1 MKNGNSNLDS
11 IMDRLQTLETENK
24 ILRKKLEYESTKHRD
39 WKKLAMSFHDTLW
52 KMIDHYM
59 IIEKNHG

>member
-1 MKNGNSNLDS
+1 MENVNSNMDS
-11 IMDRLQTLETENK
+11 IKDRLKTLETENA
-24 ILRKKLEYESTKHRD
+24 ILRKKLEYESAKHKD

-59 IIEKNHG
+59 IAEKNHG